1 VGGGSA
7 AGAGATSCTILGG
20 SGAAYCLAAQPPR
33 VIETITIPA
42 MLNRIMATYLPNVV
56 WSSSSAVQS
65 N

>member
-1 VGGGSA
+1 L
-7 AGAGATSCTILGG
+7 ATH
-20 SGAAYCLAAQPPR
+20 PPR

-42 MLNRIMATYLPNVV
+42 MLNRIMANYLPNVV